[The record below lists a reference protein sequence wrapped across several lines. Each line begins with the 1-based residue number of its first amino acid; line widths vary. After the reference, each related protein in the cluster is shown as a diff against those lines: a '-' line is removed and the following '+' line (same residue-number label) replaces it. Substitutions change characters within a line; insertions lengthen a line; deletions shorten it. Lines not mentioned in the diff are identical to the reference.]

1 MRFRELPAEI
11 RTTRQR
17 NRVEDQIQSA
27 LVEHL
32 RLFAYPDAIW
42 YMVDNASNK
51 SKAAAG
57 RAKAMG
63 LRAGVYDLAGSVP
76 GGIAW
81 HLELKTPDGRLSP
94 AQVEFGALCE
104 RNGCFHTVCY
114 ALDDALTWLRA
125 IGVMP
130 ETT

>member
-1 MRFRELPAEI
+1 MNRAELAQHLGKKP
-11 RTTRQR
+11 RKSD
-17 NRVEDQIQSA
+17 EDLIQMA

-51 SKAAAG
+51 SRAAAG

-76 GGIAW
+76 GGTAW
-81 HLELKTPDGRLSP
+81 HLELKTADGVLSP
-94 AQVEFGALCE
+94 AQIDFGALCE

-114 ALDDALTWLRA
+114 RLDDALTWLRA
-125 IGVMP
+125 IGVMKP
-130 ETT
+130 EN